1 MHCAEMPPA
10 RDLPRAK
17 QPTGYEEEQCMS
29 DLRLP
34 TALFRNRDRAGPRHL
49 LAAVLMAG
57 SIFASGWAGA
67 SDLNALSDE
76 ERTAL
81 RQEIRDYLVE
91 NPELILEILMELQA
105 LAAQDENISD
115 GQLVEEHSDE
125 IFSDG
130 HSWVGGNP
138 EGDVTFVEFIDY
150 RCGYCRRAYDDVET
164 LIESDG
170 NIRYVVKEF
179 PILGPESERS
189 ARLAIAAL
197 QVGGGSAY
205 KAAHDFLIAYNGP
218 VSNRLI
224 KDFAKEASLDQD
236 ALIETMDSDSVDGA
250 ISANYALADS
260 LGVNGTPAFVIGGS
274 IVRGWIKLD
283 DMRQLVEVARGSAAQ

>member
-1 MHCAEMPPA
+1 MSEFKRLTTLFKTKGRA
-10 RDLPRAK
+10 R
-17 QPTGYEEEQCMS
+17 
-29 DLRLP
+29 
-34 TALFRNRDRAGPRHL
+34 PRHL
-49 LAAVLMAG
+49 VASVLLAG
-57 SIFASGWAGA
+57 SIFASGSVGA
-67 SDLNALSDE
+67 SDLNALSDG

-81 RQEIRDYLVE
+81 RQEIRDYLVD

-105 LAAQDENISD
+105 QASQGENMSDDE
-115 GQLVEEHSDE
+115 LVEKYSDE
-125 IFSDG
+125 IFSDN

-138 EGDVTFVEFIDY
+138 DGDIAFVEFIDY

-197 QVGGGSAY
+197 QIGGSSAY
-205 KAAHDFLIAYNGP
+205 KAAHDFLIAYSGP

-224 KDFAKEASLDQD
+224 ENFAKEASLDQS
-236 ALIETMDSDSVDGA
+236 ALIETMDSDSVNSA

-260 LGVNGTPAFVIGGS
+260 LGVNGTPAFIIGGS

-283 DMRQLVEVARGSAAQ
+283 DMRQFVELARNAAAQ

>member
-1 MHCAEMPPA
+1 
-10 RDLPRAK
+10 
-17 QPTGYEEEQCMS
+17 MS
-29 DLRLP
+29 EFRLL
-34 TALFRNRDRAGPRHL
+34 TTMFRNKGRAVPRWL
-49 LAAVLMAG
+49 FAAVLLAG
-57 SIFASGWAGA
+57 SIFVSGSAGA
-67 SDLNALSDE
+67 IDLNALSDD

-81 RQEIRDYLVE
+81 QREIRDYLVE
-91 NPELILEILMELQA
+91 NPELILKILLDFQA
-105 LAAQDENISD
+105 QVAQEENMSD
-115 GQLVEEHSDE
+115 AQLVEKYSDE
-125 IFSDG
+125 IFSDN

-138 EGDVTFVEFIDY
+138 DGDVAFVEFIDY

-170 NIRYVVKEF
+170 NVRYVVKEF

-218 VSNRLI
+218 VSNQLVQS
-224 KDFAKEASLDQD
+224 FANEAGLDQN
-236 ALIETMDSDSVDGA
+236 ALLETMDSDSVEGA

-260 LGVNGTPAFVIGGS
+260 LGVNGTPAFIIGGS
-274 IVRGWIKLD
+274 IFRGLIRLD
-283 DMRQLVEVARGSAAQ
+283 DMRQFVEAARSADAQ

>member
-1 MHCAEMPPA
+1 
-10 RDLPRAK
+10 
-17 QPTGYEEEQCMS
+17 MS
-29 DLRLP
+29 EFKRL
-34 TALFRNRDRAGPRHL
+34 TTLFRTKGRAMLGRLVASVL
-49 LAAVLMAG
+49 LAG
-57 SIFASGWAGA
+57 SIFASGSVGA

-81 RQEIRDYLVE
+81 RQEIRDYLVD
-91 NPELILEILMELQA
+91 NPELILDILMELQTR
-105 LAAQDENISD
+105 AAQGENVSD
-115 GQLVEEHSDE
+115 NELVEKYSDE
-125 IFSDG
+125 IFSDN

-138 EGDVTFVEFIDY
+138 EGDIAFVEFIDY

-197 QVGGGSAY
+197 KVGGSSAY
-205 KAAHDFLIAYNGP
+205 KSAHDFLISYNGP
-218 VSNRLI
+218 ISNRLI
-224 KDFAKEASLDQD
+224 KDFAKEASLDQS
-236 ALIETMDSDSVDGA
+236 ALIETMDSDPVNNV

-260 LGVNGTPAFVIGGS
+260 LGINGTPAFIIGGS
-274 IVRGWIKLD
+274 LVRGWIKLD
-283 DMRQLVEVARGSAAQ
+283 DMRQFVEVARNAAAQ

>member
-1 MHCAEMPPA
+1 M
-10 RDLPRAK
+10 
-17 QPTGYEEEQCMS
+17 MS
-29 DLRLP
+29 DLKLLA
-34 TALFRNRDRAGPRHL
+34 TLFRNRGRAGPRQL
-49 LAAVLMAG
+49 LAAVLAAG

-67 SDLNALSDE
+67 SDLNALSDD

-105 LAAQDENISD
+105 LSEQDGNISD
-115 GQLVEEHSDE
+115 GQLVEMHSDE
-125 IFSDG
+125 IFSDD

-138 EGDVTFVEFIDY
+138 EGDIAFVEFIDY

-189 ARLAIAAL
+189 ARLAVAAL
-197 QVGGGSAY
+197 QVGGGTAY

-218 VSNRLI
+218 VSDRLI
-224 KDFAKEASLDQD
+224 KDFAKDENLDQD
-236 ALIETMDSDSVDGA
+236 ALIEAMDSDSVNGA
-250 ISANYALADS
+250 ISANYALADL
-260 LGVNGTPAFVIGGS
+260 LGVNGTPAFIVGGS

-283 DMRQLVEVARGSAAQ
+283 DMRQLVEAARGDATQ

>member
-1 MHCAEMPPA
+1 
-10 RDLPRAK
+10 
-17 QPTGYEEEQCMS
+17 MS
-29 DLRLP
+29 DSKLLKTSVSDR
-34 TALFRNRDRAGPRHL
+34 RRAGPRRL
-49 LAAVLMAG
+49 LAAVLAAG
-57 SIFASGWAGA
+57 SIFASGWARA

-105 LAAQDENISD
+105 LSAQDENIPD
-115 GQLVEEHSDE
+115 GQLVEKHSDE
-125 IFSDG
+125 IFSDS

-138 EGDVTFVEFIDY
+138 DGDVAFVEFIDY
-150 RCGYCRRAYDDVET
+150 RCGYCRKAYDDVET

-170 NIRYVVKEF
+170 NIRYIVKEF

-197 QVGGGSAY
+197 QIGGGGAY

-224 KDFAKEASLDQD
+224 KDFAKEANLDQN

-260 LGVNGTPAFVIGGS
+260 LGVNGTPAFIIGGS

-283 DMRQLVEVARGSAAQ
+283 DMRQFVEVARGDAGQ